1 MADQKVSLLV
11 NLKDNAS
18 KGLDGL
24 KGKLGGFATGANIAT
39 IAVLALVA
47 GLTKLAFSTAK
58 AGDDFAKTA
67 AQVGTNATALS
78 ELSFAAQIG
87 GADMSAVA
95 TTLRVVSKRVNDA
108 NAGLMTSVRSF
119 KQLGLEV
126 RKSNGQMKTAE
137 ELLMESA
144 DAFTKL
150 KSPVE
155 RTALAQE
162 LFGRSGTKLIP
173 LLMMGTQ
180 KIKELREEAEIL
192 GLTFSKVEAE
202 QAEAFQDELL
212 RLQSTFIG
220 LGRTIGKQ
228 LVPIFTSLFT
238 FMKDVMLVVVPAL
251 NVVFQMLLGTIK
263 LLIMPLQA
271 LTAAFEQLGSLT
283 FDGFKNFT
291 KAIRDFFQK
300 DLSEEELEKKKAK
313 LAELNAMMGASGQAF
328 SGKIP
333 GMPVD
338 TDDEDVINKSNETTN
353 TLTNNLKAVGK
364 GFIDAHKE
372 YQMTL
377 TQMSTELGAGI
388 QSTLATTVDSIGTAF
403 GEMLTEGKNFKD
415 SMKAIWKDLKKQ
427 VIMQIAQMMVK
438 MVAMLALALVL
449 NTLTG
454 GAFAAS
460 SAGGG
465 MGGMSIGKIFSG
477 KNGGIANA
485 LDVPSF
491 AQGGITNAP
500 QLALIGDNANNRE
513 AVVPLPNGRS
523 IPVEMQGGGQSIG
536 QLNILPNASIDE
548 ALLAKPVQYWET
560 LVQQKI
566 LPAMNNLGQMG
577 ETTTLAFREGR

>member
-1 MADQKVSLLV
+1 LADQKISLAV
-11 NLKDNAS
+11 NLKDKAS
-18 KGLDGL
+18 KGLEGL
-24 KGKLGGFATGANIAT
+24 KGKLGGLATGANIAT
-39 IAVLALVA
+39 VAVLALVA

-67 AQVGTNATALS
+67 AQVGTNAKALS

-108 NAGLMTSVRSF
+108 NNGLMTSVRSF

-126 RKSNGQMKTAE
+126 RKSNGTMKTAE
-137 ELLMESA
+137 ELIMESA
-144 DAFTKL
+144 DAFKGL

-173 LLMMGTQ
+173 LLMMGTE
-180 KIKELREEAEIL
+180 KIKGLREEAEIL

-202 QAEAFQDELL
+202 QSEAFQDELL
-212 RLQSTFIG
+212 RLQSTFVG

-228 LVPIFTSLFT
+228 IIPILTQMFT
-238 FMKDVMLVVVPAL
+238 FMKDVMLVVVPLVNTAFQIFIVTLKAL
-251 NVVFQMLLGTIK
+251 AQPLIVVTDIFTTLGKVSFEGIK
-263 LLIMPLQA
+263 SLVSSISKFFKED
-271 LTAAFEQLGSLT
+271 LTDE
-283 FDGFKNFT
+283 N
-291 KAIRDFFQK
+291 
-300 DLSEEELEKKKAK
+300 LEKLQRMNTILGVGVAPPTTFGGMDLTKPEDDKDDDSDGEETKNK
-313 LAELNAMMGASGQAF
+313 LMNNLNAA
-328 SGKIP
+328 K
-333 GMPVD
+333 
-338 TDDEDVINKSNETTN
+338 E
-353 TLTNNLKAVGK
+353 
-364 GFIDAHKE
+364 GFLNAHKE

-377 TQMSTELGAGI
+377 TDMSRELGAGI

-403 GEMLTEGKNFKD
+403 GEMLTEGKSFKQ
-415 SMKAIWKDLKKQ
+415 SMSAIWKDLKKQ

-460 SAGGG
+460 GASGG
-465 MGGMSIGKIFSG
+465 MGGMSIGGIFSG
-477 KNGGIANA
+477 KNGGITNA

-523 IPVEMQGGGQSIG
+523 IPVEMNGGGQTIN

-560 LVQQKI
+560 LVQEKI
-566 LPAMNNLGQMG
+566 LPAMNNLGEMG

>member
-1 MADQKVSLLV
+1 MADQKISLAV
-11 NLKDNAS
+11 NLKDKAS
-18 KGLDGL
+18 KGLEGL
-24 KGKLGGFATGANIAT
+24 KGKLGGLATGANIAT
-39 IAVLALVA
+39 VAVLALVA

-67 AQVGTNATALS
+67 AQVGTNAKALS

-108 NAGLMTSVRSF
+108 NNGLMTSVRSF

-126 RKSNGQMKTAE
+126 RKSNGTMKTAE
-137 ELLMESA
+137 ELIMESA
-144 DAFTKL
+144 DAFKAL

-173 LLMMGTQ
+173 TLMLGTEG
-180 KIKELREEAEIL
+180 IKELRRESELL
-192 GLTFSKVEAE
+192 GLTFTQLEAE
-202 QAEAFQDELL
+202 QSEAFQDELL
-212 RLQSTFIG
+212 RLKSTFVG

-228 LVPIFTSLFT
+228 IIPILTQMFT
-238 FMKDVMLVVVPAL
+238 FMKDVMLVVVPLVNTAFQIFIVTLKAL
-251 NVVFQMLLGTIK
+251 AQPLIVVTDIFTTLGKVSFEGIK
-263 LLIMPLQA
+263 SLVSSISKFFKED
-271 LTAAFEQLGSLT
+271 LTDE
-283 FDGFKNFT
+283 N
-291 KAIRDFFQK
+291 
-300 DLSEEELEKKKAK
+300 LEKLQRMNTILGVGVAPPTTFGGMDLTKPEDDKDDDSDGEETKNK
-313 LAELNAMMGASGQAF
+313 LMNNLNAA
-328 SGKIP
+328 K
-333 GMPVD
+333 
-338 TDDEDVINKSNETTN
+338 E
-353 TLTNNLKAVGK
+353 
-364 GFIDAHKE
+364 GFLNAHKE

-377 TQMSTELGAGI
+377 TDMSRELGAGI

-403 GEMLTEGKNFKD
+403 GEMLTEGKSFKQ
-415 SMKAIWKDLKKQ
+415 SMSAIWKDLKKQ

-460 SAGGG
+460 GG
-465 MGGMSIGKIFSG
+465 MKIGGIFSG
-477 KNGGIANA
+477 KNGGITNA

-523 IPVEMQGGGQSIG
+523 IPVEMNGGGQTIN

-560 LVQQKI
+560 LVQEKI
-566 LPAMNNLGQMG
+566 LPAMNNLGEMG

>member
-1 MADQKVSLLV
+1 LADQKISLAV
-11 NLKDNAS
+11 NLKDKAS
-18 KGLDGL
+18 KGLEGL
-24 KGKLGGFATGANIAT
+24 KGKLGGLATGANIAT
-39 IAVLALVA
+39 VAVLALVA

-67 AQVGTNATALS
+67 AQVGTNAKALS

-108 NAGLMTSVRSF
+108 NNGLMTSVRSF

-126 RKSNGQMKTAE
+126 RKSNGTMKTAE
-137 ELLMESA
+137 ELIMESA
-144 DAFTKL
+144 DAFKAL

-173 LLMMGTQ
+173 LLMMGTE
-180 KIKELREEAEIL
+180 KIKGLREEAEIL

-202 QAEAFQDELL
+202 QSEAFQDELL
-212 RLQSTFIG
+212 RLQSTFVG

-228 LVPIFTSLFT
+228 IIPILTQMFT
-238 FMKDVMLVVVPAL
+238 FMKDVMLVVVPLVNTAFQIFIVTLKAL
-251 NVVFQMLLGTIK
+251 AQPLIVVTDIFTTLGKVSFEGIK
-263 LLIMPLQA
+263 SLVSSISKFFKED
-271 LTAAFEQLGSLT
+271 LTDE
-283 FDGFKNFT
+283 N
-291 KAIRDFFQK
+291 
-300 DLSEEELEKKKAK
+300 LEKLQRMNTILGVGVAPPTTF
-313 LAELNAMMGASGQAF
+313 G
-328 SGKIP
+328 
-333 GMPVD
+333 GMDLTKPE
-338 TDDEDVINKSNETTN
+338 DEDKDKDPEETTN
-353 TLTNNLKAVGK
+353 KLMNNLNAVK
-364 GFIDAHKE
+364 EGFLNAHKD

-377 TQMSTELGAGI
+377 TQMSMELGAGI

-403 GEMLTEGKNFKD
+403 GEMLTEGKSFKQ
-415 SMKAIWKDLKKQ
+415 SMSAIWKDLKKQ

-460 SAGGG
+460 GG
-465 MGGMSIGKIFSG
+465 MKIGGIFSG
-477 KNGGIANA
+477 KNGGITNA

-523 IPVEMQGGGQSIG
+523 IPVEMNGGGQTIN

-560 LVQQKI
+560 LVQEKI
-566 LPAMNNLGQMG
+566 LPAMNNLGEMG

>member
-1 MADQKVSLLV
+1 MADQKISLAV
-11 NLKDNAS
+11 NLKDKAS
-18 KGLDGL
+18 KGLEGL
-24 KGKLGGFATGANIAT
+24 KGKLGGLATGANIAT
-39 IAVLALVA
+39 VAVLALVA

-67 AQVGTNATALS
+67 AQVGTNAKALS

-108 NAGLMTSVRSF
+108 NNGLMTSVRSF

-126 RKSNGQMKTAE
+126 RKSNGTMKTAE
-137 ELLMESA
+137 ELIMESA
-144 DAFTKL
+144 DAFKAL

-173 LLMMGTQ
+173 LLMMGTE
-180 KIKELREEAEIL
+180 KIKGLREEAEIL

-202 QAEAFQDELL
+202 QSEAFQDELL
-212 RLQSTFIG
+212 RLQSTFVG

-228 LVPIFTSLFT
+228 IIPILTQMFT
-238 FMKDVMLVVVPAL
+238 FMKDVMLVVVPLVNTAFQIFIVTLKAL
-251 NVVFQMLLGTIK
+251 AQPLIVVTDIFTTLGKVSFEGIK
-263 LLIMPLQA
+263 SLVSSISKFFKED
-271 LTAAFEQLGSLT
+271 LTDE
-283 FDGFKNFT
+283 N
-291 KAIRDFFQK
+291 
-300 DLSEEELEKKKAK
+300 LEKLQRMNTILGVGVAPPTTF
-313 LAELNAMMGASGQAF
+313 G
-328 SGKIP
+328 
-333 GMPVD
+333 GMDLTKPE
-338 TDDEDVINKSNETTN
+338 DEDKDKDPEETTN
-353 TLTNNLKAVGK
+353 KLMNNLNAVK
-364 GFIDAHKE
+364 EGFLNAHKD

-377 TQMSTELGAGI
+377 TQMSMELGAGI

-403 GEMLTEGKNFKD
+403 GEMLTEGKSFKQ
-415 SMKAIWKDLKKQ
+415 SMSAIWKDLKKQ

-460 SAGGG
+460 GG
-465 MGGMSIGKIFSG
+465 MKIGGIFSG
-477 KNGGIANA
+477 KNGGITNA

-523 IPVEMQGGGQSIG
+523 IPVEMNGGGQTIN

-560 LVQQKI
+560 LVQEKI
-566 LPAMNNLGQMG
+566 LPAMNNLGEMG

>member
-1 MADQKVSLLV
+1 MADQKISLAV
-11 NLKDNAS
+11 NLKDKAS
-18 KGLDGL
+18 KGLEGL
-24 KGKLGGFATGANIAT
+24 KGKLGGLATGANIAT
-39 IAVLALVA
+39 VAVLALVA

-67 AQVGTNATALS
+67 AQVGTNAKALS

-108 NAGLMTSVRSF
+108 NNGLMTSVRSF

-126 RKSNGQMKTAE
+126 RKSNGTMKTAE
-137 ELLMESA
+137 ELIMESA
-144 DAFTKL
+144 DAFKAL

-173 LLMMGTQ
+173 TLMLGTEG
-180 KIKELREEAEIL
+180 IKELRRESELL
-192 GLTFSKVEAE
+192 GLTFTQLEAE
-202 QAEAFQDELL
+202 QSEAFQDELL
-212 RLQSTFIG
+212 RLKSTFVG

-228 LVPIFTSLFT
+228 IIPILTQMFT
-238 FMKDVMLVVVPAL
+238 FMKDVMLVVVPLVNTAFQIFIVTLKAL
-251 NVVFQMLLGTIK
+251 AQPLIVVTDIFTTLGKVSFEGIK
-263 LLIMPLQA
+263 SLVSSISKFFKED
-271 LTAAFEQLGSLT
+271 LTDE
-283 FDGFKNFT
+283 N
-291 KAIRDFFQK
+291 
-300 DLSEEELEKKKAK
+300 LEKLQRMNTILGVGVAPPTTF
-313 LAELNAMMGASGQAF
+313 G
-328 SGKIP
+328 
-333 GMPVD
+333 GMDLTKPE
-338 TDDEDVINKSNETTN
+338 DEDKDKDPEETTN
-353 TLTNNLKAVGK
+353 KLMNNLNAVK
-364 GFIDAHKE
+364 EGFLNAHKD

-377 TQMSTELGAGI
+377 TQMSMELGAGI

-403 GEMLTEGKNFKD
+403 GEMLTEGKSFKQ
-415 SMKAIWKDLKKQ
+415 SMSAIWKDLKKQ

-460 SAGGG
+460 GG
-465 MGGMSIGKIFSG
+465 MKIGGIFSG
-477 KNGGIANA
+477 KNGGITNA

-523 IPVEMQGGGQSIG
+523 IPVEMNGGGQTIN

-560 LVQQKI
+560 LVQEKI
-566 LPAMNNLGQMG
+566 LPAMNNLGEMG

>member
-1 MADQKVSLLV
+1 MADQKISLAV
-11 NLKDNAS
+11 NLKDKAS
-18 KGLDGL
+18 KGLEGL
-24 KGKLGGFATGANIAT
+24 KGKLGGLATGANIAT
-39 IAVLALVA
+39 VAVLALVA

-67 AQVGTNATALS
+67 AQVGTNAKALS

-108 NAGLMTSVRSF
+108 NNGLMTSVRSF

-126 RKSNGQMKTAE
+126 RKSNGTMKTAE
-137 ELLMESA
+137 ELIMESA
-144 DAFTKL
+144 DAFKAL

-173 LLMMGTQ
+173 LLMMGTE
-180 KIKELREEAEIL
+180 KIKGLREEAEIL

-202 QAEAFQDELL
+202 QSEAFQDELL
-212 RLQSTFIG
+212 RLQSTFVG

-228 LVPIFTSLFT
+228 IIPILTQMFT
-238 FMKDVMLVVVPAL
+238 FMKDVMLVVVPLVNTAFQIFIVTLKAL
-251 NVVFQMLLGTIK
+251 AQPLIVVTDIFTTLGKVSFEGIK
-263 LLIMPLQA
+263 SLVSSISKFFKDD
-271 LTAAFEQLGSLT
+271 LTDE
-283 FDGFKNFT
+283 N
-291 KAIRDFFQK
+291 
-300 DLSEEELEKKKAK
+300 LEKLQRMNTILGVGVAPPTTF
-313 LAELNAMMGASGQAF
+313 G
-328 SGKIP
+328 
-333 GMPVD
+333 GMDLTKPE
-338 TDDEDVINKSNETTN
+338 DEDKDKDPEETTN
-353 TLTNNLKAVGK
+353 KLMNNLNAVK
-364 GFIDAHKE
+364 EGFLNAHKD

-377 TQMSTELGAGI
+377 TQMSMELGAGI

-403 GEMLTEGKNFKD
+403 GEMLTEGKSFKQ
-415 SMKAIWKDLKKQ
+415 SMSAIWKDLKKQ

-460 SAGGG
+460 GG
-465 MGGMSIGKIFSG
+465 MKIGGIFSG
-477 KNGGIANA
+477 KNGGITNA

-523 IPVEMQGGGQSIG
+523 IPVEMNGGGQTIN

-560 LVQQKI
+560 LVQEKI
-566 LPAMNNLGQMG
+566 LPAMNNLGEMG